1 MGHMPNPDRTGRLSG
16 NHRPGRAPSGRHR
29 FALVVLPLLFFSME
43 ATCLGQSAALRV
55 EWRDARLS
63 VVAENAP
70 LAQILAEVGKQTGL
84 EIKNLQGVSSTISAH
99 FSNLTLAA
107 GVQSLLAGVD
117 YAVFGDLATPQSAS
131 ASRVVILNNLE
142 ASDAAGVA
150 PSHTA
155 GARVK
160 AAGLPAGNGA
170 LMPTDKEAWI
180 RLIMGPD
187 LAKQTE
193 AFENLMNIDPQKAI
207 ETLEQAARNGQ
218 GQARLQA
225 LQLLDQDS
233 EADDD
238 TVLASLRAAL
248 QDEDVA
254 MRDYAVQA
262 IARRGGPETMDLLT
276 QAYRDAD
283 PQVRLMVIQNA
294 AQQKAAGLD
303 LLREAV
309 SDPDP
314 NVSGAASALL
324 QALSGTEDQ

>member
-1 MGHMPNPDRTGRLSG
+1 MPNPDRAGRPRSNG
-16 NHRPGRAPSGRHR
+16 RPRRARPSLPR
-29 FALVVLPLLFFSME
+29 FGLAVLPLLFLSME
-43 ATCLGQSAALRV
+43 ATCVGQSSPLRV
-55 EWRDARLS
+55 EWQDARLS
-63 VVAENAP
+63 VVAQNVP
-70 LAQILAEVGKQTGL
+70 LLQILTEVGKQTGL
-84 EIKNLQGVSSTISAH
+84 QVQNPQGLTATVSAH
-99 FSNLTLAA
+99 FSDLTLAA

-117 YAVFGDLATPQSAS
+117 YAVFGDLASPKSAS

-142 ASDAAGVA
+142 ASDAAGV
-150 PSHTA
+150 

-160 AAGLPAGNGA
+160 PPVPVAANNG
-170 LMPTDKEAWI
+170 MVSTDKQAWI

-218 GQARLQA
+218 GEGRLQA

-233 EADDD
+233 EAGDD

-294 AQQKAAGLD
+294 AQQKAGGLD

-324 QALSGTEDQ
+324 QALTPSEPDR